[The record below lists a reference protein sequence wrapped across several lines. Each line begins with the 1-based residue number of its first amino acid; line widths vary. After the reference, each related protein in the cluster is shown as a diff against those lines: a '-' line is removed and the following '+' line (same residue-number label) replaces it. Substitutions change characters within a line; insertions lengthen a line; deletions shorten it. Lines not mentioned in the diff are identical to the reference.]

1 MPRDDAF
8 KVEGLILEALP
19 NGTYRAELANGH
31 RLLAFV
37 AGRKRLTVRFSPGD
51 RVKLQLSPFDLSWG
65 NLRRRDGTSTKPLVP
80 LGLLNP
86 MMPVSSWPGF

>member
-1 MPRDDAF
+1 MSGEDAF

-51 RVKLQLSPFDLSWG
+51 RVQLQLTPFDLSEG
-65 NLRRRDGTSTKPLVP
+65 RIL
-80 LGLLNP
+80 LGQRGS
-86 MMPVSSWPGF
+86 VETE